1 MPVCF
6 RMTRRSSRSR
16 RRSLASRFDKR
27 LVEQQQ
33 LRPVDDAA
41 RQRHALHL
49 PARQR
54 HHRPVGIFGQTD
66 QRQHFLD
73 LAVGIRARHLP
84 VLQRIDHV
92 LPHRHMRPHRIGLE
106 HHAEVARARRHQNAA
121 LRATTPPCRRSKS
134 SPPVGC
140 SRPATQRS
148 VVVLPQPEGPS
159 STTISPAGT
168 SKLTPSI
175 AGRPIA
181 NCFRRSVTSSVAVMI
196 HRVPQRCLT
205 ADSRRSCPS
214 PRPSRRAAS
223 RTGRSSD
230 TRP

>member
-1 MPVCF
+1 MPVCL

-16 RRSLASRFDKR
+16 RRNLASRFDKR

-54 HHRPVGIFGQTD
+54 HHRPVGIFGQAD
-66 QRQHFLD
+66 QRQRLLD
-73 LAVGIRARHLP
+73 LAAGVGARDLP

-92 LPHRHMRPHRIGLE
+92 LPHRHVRPHRIGLE
-106 HHAEVARARRHQNAA
+106 HHAEVARARRHQDAA
-121 LRATTPPCRRSKS
+121 RRATTRPCRRSR
-134 SPPVGC
+134 
-140 SRPATQRS
+140 SRRRSDVRGRRRSAS

-168 SKLTPSI
+168 AKLTPSI

-181 NCFRRSVTSSVAVMI
+181 NCLRRSVTSSVAVMI
-196 HRVPQRCLT
+196 STELL
-205 ADSRRSCPS
+205 
-214 PRPSRRAAS
+214 
-223 RTGRSSD
+223 
-230 TRP
+230 